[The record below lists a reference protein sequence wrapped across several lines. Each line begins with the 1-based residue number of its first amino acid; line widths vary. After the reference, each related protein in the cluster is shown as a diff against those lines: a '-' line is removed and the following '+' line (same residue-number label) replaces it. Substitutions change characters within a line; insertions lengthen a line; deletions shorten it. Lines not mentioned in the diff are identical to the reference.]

1 MKEKKKDRQRN
12 GYLAAAAGLLCA
24 VLLALTFAGV
34 SVWNE
39 YKQSIIDNQ
48 KQQMLL
54 TSQSLADNLQVLIE
68 EYKADLEALDGMALR
83 RTEGDG
89 EPDWTVFQEY
99 ARAHHAFV
107 YDIMLENGDGEVVRS
122 MKGHKITTIYSV
134 SAVDST
140 MKLYQASLDNGEIYL
155 ILKKKTGHNNS
166 MSLVIDGQAYYQ
178 SMISGIRLGTNGYVV
193 VKDSRGTILMHP
205 DREQWG
211 IDVIY
216 GRRRLYP
223 DKDLASLENMID
235 KQNQGQEGVSE
246 YYSYWWTEPGAPRV
260 KKISAYSP
268 APMGQDFLVVS
279 AVIDYDDIYIPIAEG
294 FLKLVMVFS
303 GIMGAVLLMVAY
315 MFRLVLQRK
324 KDTEQ
329 IAYLTEL
336 NRLLEEMHQSEE
348 AIAHQQRLQIMG
360 TMTGGIAHEFNNLLT
375 PIMGYAELLMADLDE
390 ECEGYDSASE
400 IYEASVKA
408 KEIIQQ
414 ISSLSRK
421 NMETAYKN
429 MGAERMMKRALKM
442 VRSVCPSNVHL
453 ETDLDFRGK
462 CILGNETQL
471 NQVILNICV
480 NSIHAIG
487 REDGRI
493 LVRGRTAK
501 KGELECGC
509 PVPVS
514 GTWDE
519 YVRIDIEDNGCGMSQ
534 DVLKQIF
541 DPFFTTKKG
550 GKGTGLGLA
559 LVEQIVT
566 SHRGYIYAQSQPGN
580 GSVFHLYL
588 PVNEQ
593 TEPDGEETGT
603 EAREPGLRL
612 LIADDN
618 PKVLGL
624 LEKNFHRLKIPV
636 VTAMGFE
643 EAGKL
648 LKPRTFDAVVAD
660 QYMEGGSAVDFC
672 MSIQGQYPGLI
683 KIVMADKVD
692 KELAEARQRGIIDG
706 YIDKPVSDTSIL
718 KALRNCGRE
727 MEA

>member
-12 GYLAAAAGLLCA
+12 GYLAAAAGLLYA
-24 VLLALTFAGV
+24 VLLALAFARV

-54 TSQSLADNLQVLIE
+54 TAQSLADNLEVLIE
-68 EYKADLEALDGMALR
+68 EYKADLEALSGMALR

-99 ARAHHAFV
+99 AGAHHAFV
-107 YDIMLENGDGEVVRS
+107 YDIMLENEDGEVVRS
-122 MKGHKITTIYSV
+122 MKGHRIITIYSV

-140 MKLYQASLDNGEIYL
+140 MKLYQARLDNGEIYL
-155 ILKKKTGHNNS
+155 ILKKKTEHKNS
-166 MSLVIDGQAYYQ
+166 ISLVIDGQAYYQ

-193 VKDSRGTILMHP
+193 VKDSKGTILMHP
-205 DREQWG
+205 AQEQWG

-216 GRRRLYP
+216 GRRQLYP
-223 DKDLASLENMID
+223 DKDLASLEDMID

-246 YYSYWWTEPGAPRV
+246 YYSYWWTEPEAPRV

-268 APMGQDFLVVS
+268 APIGKDFLVVS

-303 GIMGAVLLMVAY
+303 GIIGAILLMGAY

-375 PIMGYAELLMADLDE
+375 PIMGYAEMLMMDLDE
-390 ECEGYDSASE
+390 DCGSYDSASE

-421 NMETAYKN
+421 NM
-429 MGAERMMKRALKM
+429 GAERMMKRALKL

-462 CILGNETQL
+462 CILGNETQM

-480 NSIHAIG
+480 NAIHAIG
-487 REDGRI
+487 HEDGRI
-493 LVRGRTAK
+493 LVRGRTVEK
-501 KGELECGC
+501 RDLESGC

-519 YVRIDIEDNGCGMSQ
+519 YVRIGIEDNGCGMSQ

-559 LVEQIVT
+559 LVEQIIT

-580 GSVFHLYL
+580 GSVFHIYL

-593 TEPDGEETGT
+593 TEPDSEEAGT
-603 EAREPGLRL
+603 EAREPELRL

-648 LKPRTFDAVVAD
+648 LRTRTFDAVVAD

-672 MSIQGQYPGLI
+672 MSVQGQYPGLI
-683 KIVMADKVD
+683 KIVMADQVD
-692 KELAEARQRGIIDG
+692 RELAEARQRGIIDG

-727 MEA
+727 MES